1 MCTSGGREFDE
12 TDGLG
17 LEVIGQGSSL
27 VWRGRLALGPLGFA
41 RPVEEQL
48 VVVRPDNQEHRR
60 GAVRQH
66 LERCNGLVYALF
78 TLPDA
83 VRTSGSQFSLML
95 VKLWRSRKEKQSR
108 KTSVLG

>member
-1 MCTSGGREFDE
+1 MRTSGGREFDE

-48 VVVRPDNQEHRR
+48 VVVRPDN
-60 GAVRQH
+60 
-66 LERCNGLVYALF
+66 
-78 TLPDA
+78 
-83 VRTSGSQFSLML
+83 
-95 VKLWRSRKEKQSR
+95 
-108 KTSVLG
+108 